1 MVTLLTEFSALI
13 VHFLDYYRRVNAG
26 SQLVRALEFHGIR
39 LSADDRLEI
48 DAW

>member
-1 MVTLLTEFSALI
+1 MVTLLTEFSALN
-13 VHFLDYYRRVNAG
+13 VHFLDYYRRVNLG
-26 SQLVRALEFHGIR
+26 SQLAHAAKFHCMQ